1 MRRKDREITD
11 IQKIKEILSKARY
24 LHIWEC
30 LTVNILMLCR
40 FITAIV
46 WRMEN

>member
-24 LHIWEC
+24 LHLGLFEGVYPYVVPIHYVYCIED
-30 LTVNILMLCR
+30 
-40 FITAIV
+40 
-46 WRMEN
+46 